1 MPEQGEHYVAVPMA
15 LLEAMGELF
24 KISAGMLQGE
34 ERETVTLLLRAA
46 GVDTISGNVVI
57 GVRIRDLD
65 DPDRQ

>member
-24 KISAGMLQGE
+24 KIQGGMYHGQ
-34 ERETVTLLLRAA
+34 ERETVTLVLRAA
-46 GVDTISGNVVI
+46 GVDTVTGTMVV

-65 DPDRQ
+65 PPER